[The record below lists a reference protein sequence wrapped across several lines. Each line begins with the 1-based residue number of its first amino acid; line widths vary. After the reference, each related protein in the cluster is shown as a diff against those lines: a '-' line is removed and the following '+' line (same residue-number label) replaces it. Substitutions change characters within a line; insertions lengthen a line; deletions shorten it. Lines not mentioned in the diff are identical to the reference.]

1 MAQWIKNPL
10 AMQEMQEMLVRSL
23 GWEDPQ
29 EEGNPLQYSYLE
41 NPMDRGVWRAI
52 VHEVA
57 KGRTQPKQLSMY
69 A

>member
-41 NPMDRGVWRAI
+41 NPRDWEAWWAADYGFSQS
-52 VHEVA
+52 
-57 KGRTQPKQLSMY
+57 RT
-69 A
+69 